1 MNRNEQTKNS
11 RKKQKEFIELRKEMK
26 EKTKLSQILII
37 SYKMQTQI
45 KIQCELLK
53 GDKKT
58 IKIILKWGKKQSSEK
73 SSGNAKQAE

>member
-1 MNRNEQTKNS
+1 MRTPTIMNRNEQTKNS

-58 IKIILKWGKKQSSEK
+58 IKIILK
-73 SSGNAKQAE
+73 

>member
-1 MNRNEQTKNS
+1 MRMPIIMNRNEQTKNA

-45 KIQCELLK
+45 KI
-53 GDKKT
+53 
-58 IKIILKWGKKQSSEK
+58 
-73 SSGNAKQAE
+73 